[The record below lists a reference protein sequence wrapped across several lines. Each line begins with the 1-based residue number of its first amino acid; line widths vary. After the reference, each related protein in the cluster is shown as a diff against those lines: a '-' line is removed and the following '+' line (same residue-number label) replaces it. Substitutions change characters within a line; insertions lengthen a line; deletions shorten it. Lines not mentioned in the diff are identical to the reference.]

1 LRDVEQLARFQI
13 DCLGAI
19 EFGEADALL
28 ETGFAFH
35 RCQRV
40 EAQQCLAIQANYRFA
55 RTVGRLQIVSI
66 PGELHIVDL
75 DTNRQ
80 RDDKVA
86 GHDVEEG

>member
-1 LRDVEQLARFQI
+1 MRDAEQLARFQI

-40 EAQQCLAIQANYRFA
+40 ETLQGLAIQADIRFA
-55 RTVGRLQIVSI
+55 RTVGRLQLVSI

-75 DTNRQ
+75 DTNR
-80 RDDKVA
+80 
-86 GHDVEEG
+86 